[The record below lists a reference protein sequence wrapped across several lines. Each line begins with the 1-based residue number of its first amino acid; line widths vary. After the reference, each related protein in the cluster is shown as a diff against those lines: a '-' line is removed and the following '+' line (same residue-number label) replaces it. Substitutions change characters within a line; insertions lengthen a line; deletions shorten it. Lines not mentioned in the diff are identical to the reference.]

1 MDKQEKVEYWLDISD
16 YDLETARAMFFSGRY
31 LYVVF
36 MCQQAIEKIIKALYI
51 HISGQEPPKTHNLA
65 FIFQKSGLKASQET
79 LNFLNLLTA
88 HYIQNRY
95 PEYKSRLSTVLDK
108 NKARQYLK
116 QTEEVYQWLNSLII

>member
-1 MDKQEKVEYWLDISD
+1 MTT
-16 YDLETARAMFFSGRY
+16 TAKSK
-31 LYVVF
+31 LWD
-36 MCQQAIEKIIKALYI
+36 
-51 HISGQEPPKTHNLA
+51 ISGQEPPKTHNLA
-65 FIFQKSGLKASQET
+65 FIFQKSGLKASQEI

-88 HYIQNRY
+88 HYIQNHY